1 MATPFQVEAWTEYA
15 IGMLVLLIRI
25 VYRTSIVG
33 TNWEGDDYFAVIAVF
48 FWTGELVMLE
58 LIGQYGSITGMNDA
72 LALTLSDQQKER
84 IVIGSKCLVAGWV
97 LYVTLI
103 WCLKACML
111 FLYRRLTLNLQQQ
124 KMVLITAVA
133 CVLCY
138 VATILVILTRCMPF
152 HKNWQ
157 IYPYPGDACAL
168 NIPNYIALAITNVT
182 TDIMILYIPLPL
194 LWSVQMPLARKIICT
209 MWLCTGVFI
218 IIATLLRCILCLQ
231 DAESINL
238 GTIWSIR
245 ETFVGIL
252 AVNAPV
258 LGPWIAKNASAVRS
272 RASKNR
278 SKTGG
283 DPDSASHIVTI
294 GAKDSTHRLE
304 RLGKDGRSLRGLGWT
319 EIDNDSEER
328 IMETQNDVSVSA
340 KRSDEVVGNGP
351 TIHVKTTF
359 EVSRLA

>member
-15 IGMLVLLIRI
+15 IGLLVLLVRI
-25 VYRTSIVG
+25 VYRSTIVG
-33 TNWEGDDYFAVIAVF
+33 TNWEGDDYFALIAVF

-58 LIGQYGSITGMNDA
+58 LIGQYGSITGMTDEI
-72 LALTLSDQQKER
+72 ALTLSDKQIER
-84 IVIGSKCLVAGWV
+84 IVVGSKCLLAGWI

-111 FLYRRLTLNLQQQ
+111 FLYRRLTLNLTQRR
-124 KMVLITAVA
+124 MVYITACTCA
-133 CVLCY
+133 VLY
-138 VATILVILTRCMPF
+138 IVTIIVILTRCQPF
-152 HKNWQ
+152 HANWQ
-157 IYPYPGDACAL
+157 VYPYPGDACAL

-182 TDIMILYIPLPL
+182 TDMMILYIPLPL
-194 LWSVQMPLARKIICT
+194 LWSVQMPMARKIICSL
-209 MWLCTGVFI
+209 WLCTGVFI

-231 DAESINL
+231 DAQSINL

-272 RASKNR
+272 RTSKNR

-283 DPDSASHIVTI
+283 QESANHIVTI
-294 GAKDSTHRLE
+294 GAKESTHRLD
-304 RLGKDGRSLRGLGWT
+304 RLTKDGRRGLGWT

-328 IMETQNDVSVSA
+328 IMKTQNDVAVSA
-340 KRSDEVVGNGP
+340 KRSDEELNREVSPNG
-351 TIHVKTTF
+351 IHVKTTF
-359 EVSRLA
+359 QVSG

>member
-1 MATPFQVEAWTEYA
+1 MPTPFQVEAWTEYA
-15 IGMLVLLIRI
+15 VGMLVLLIRI
-25 VYRTSIVG
+25 VYRASIVG
-33 TNWEGDDYFAVIAVF
+33 TDWEGDDYFAVIAVL
-48 FWTGELVMLE
+48 FWTGELSMLE
-58 LIGQYGSITGMNDA
+58 LIGQNGSITGMNDEI
-72 LALTLSDQQKER
+72 ALTLSDRQKER
-84 IVIGSKCLVAGWV
+84 IIIGSKCLVAGWM

-138 VATILVILTRCMPF
+138 VATMLVIATRCLPF

-157 IYPYPGDACAL
+157 IYPYPGAR
-168 NIPNYIALAITNVT
+168 

-194 LWSVQMPLARKIICT
+194 LWSVRMPLGRKIMCT
-209 MWLCTGVFI
+209 MWLCTGVFVI
-218 IIATLLRCILCLQ
+218 VATLLRCILCLK
-231 DAESINL
+231 DAKSINL

-278 SKTGG
+278 SSGN
-283 DPDSASHIVTI
+283 DPDSANHIVTI
-294 GAKDSTHRLE
+294 GAKDSAHRLE
-304 RLGKDGRSLRGLGWT
+304 RLGKDGRALRGLGWT
-319 EIDNDSEER
+319 EIGNDSEER
-328 IMETQNDVSVSA
+328 IIETQNDASVSA
-340 KRSDEVVGNGP
+340 NRSDETVGDNDAA
-351 TIHVKTTF
+351 IRVKTT
-359 EVSRLA
+359 EVSGLA

>member
-15 IGMLVLLIRI
+15 IGLLVLLVRI
-25 VYRTSIVG
+25 VYRSTIVG
-33 TNWEGDDYFAVIAVF
+33 TNWEGDDYFALIAVF

-58 LIGQYGSITGMNDA
+58 LIGQYGSITGMTDEI
-72 LALTLSDQQKER
+72 ALTLSDKQIER
-84 IVIGSKCLVAGWV
+84 IVVGSKCLLAGWI

-111 FLYRRLTLNLQQQ
+111 FLYRRLT
-124 KMVLITAVA
+124 
-133 CVLCY
+133 
-138 VATILVILTRCMPF
+138 
-152 HKNWQ
+152 
-157 IYPYPGDACAL
+157 
-168 NIPNYIALAITNVT
+168 
-182 TDIMILYIPLPL
+182 
-194 LWSVQMPLARKIICT
+194 KIICSL
-209 MWLCTGVFI
+209 WLCTGVFI

-231 DAESINL
+231 DAQSINL

-272 RASKNR
+272 RTSKNR

-283 DPDSASHIVTI
+283 QESANHIVTI
-294 GAKDSTHRLE
+294 GAKESTHRLD
-304 RLGKDGRSLRGLGWT
+304 RLTKDGRRGLGWT

-328 IMETQNDVSVSA
+328 IMKTQNDVAVSA
-340 KRSDEVVGNGP
+340 KRSDEELSREVSPNG
-351 TIHVKTTF
+351 IHVKTTF
-359 EVSRLA
+359 QVSG